1 MRVGLTGGIGSGK
14 SEVAALFEEFGAF
27 VIDTDA
33 LAREA
38 VAPNGDGFLAIA
50 REWPDVIRRGV
61 LDRAA
66 LADVVFADPA
76 ARARLNAILHPI
88 VRRMAA
94 ARERKAHPGQLI
106 VHVVPLLFETGYDGL
121 VDRTIVVVAPPE
133 ARLARILARDRLDE
147 GRARARMEAQI
158 APEKARARADDVIEN
173 DAGLGTLRER
183 VRVLYDRLAA
193 A

>member
-14 SEVAALFEEFGAF
+14 SEVAALFEEFGAL

-38 VAPNGDGFLAIA
+38 AAPNGDGFLAIA

-66 LADVVFADPA
+66 LADVVFADPV
-76 ARARLNAILHPI
+76 ARARLNAILHPVI
-88 VRRMAA
+88 RGMAA
-94 ARERKAHPGQLI
+94 ARERKARPGQLI
-106 VHVVPLLFETGYDGL
+106 VHVVPLLFETGYEAL

-158 APEKARARADDVIEN
+158 APEEARSRADDVIEN

-183 VRVLYDRLAA
+183 ARSIYDRLAA

>member
-1 MRVGLTGGIGSGK
+1 M
-14 SEVAALFEEFGAF
+14 
-27 VIDTDA
+27 
-33 LAREA
+33 
-38 VAPNGDGFLAIA
+38 
-50 REWPDVIRRGV
+50 
-61 LDRAA
+61 
-66 LADVVFADPA
+66 
-76 ARARLNAILHPI
+76 
-88 VRRMAA
+88 
-94 ARERKAHPGQLI
+94 
-106 VHVVPLLFETGYDGL
+106 PLLFETGYDGL

>member
-94 ARERKAHPGQLI
+94 ARER
-106 VHVVPLLFETGYDGL
+106 
-121 VDRTIVVVAPPE
+121 
-133 ARLARILARDRLDE
+133 
-147 GRARARMEAQI
+147 
-158 APEKARARADDVIEN
+158 
-173 DAGLGTLRER
+173 
-183 VRVLYDRLAA
+183 
-193 A
+193 

>member
-38 VAPNGDGFLAIA
+38 AAPNGDGFLPIA
-50 REWPDVIRRGV
+50 REWPGVIRRGV

-76 ARARLNAILHPI
+76 ARTRLNAILHPVI
-88 VRRMAA
+88 RRMAA
-94 ARERKAHPGQLI
+94 AHERKARPGQLI
-106 VHVVPLLFETGYDGL
+106 VHVVPLLFETGYDAL

-147 GRARARMEAQI
+147 GQARARMEAQI
-158 APEKARARADDVIEN
+158 APEEARSRADDVIEN

-183 VRVLYDRLAA
+183 ARSVYDRLAA